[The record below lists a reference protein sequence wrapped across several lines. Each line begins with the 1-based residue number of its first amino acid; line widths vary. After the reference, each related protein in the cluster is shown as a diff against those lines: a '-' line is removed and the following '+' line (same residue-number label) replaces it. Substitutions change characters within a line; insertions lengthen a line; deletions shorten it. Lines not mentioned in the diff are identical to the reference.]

1 MCKLTQNQLHDIA
14 VSVYNELTFKNL
26 GKRKLKKY
34 KEKVKLKFKDFLKI
48 YRINL
53 K

>member
-26 GKRKLKKY
+26 GK
-34 KEKVKLKFKDFLKI
+34 E
-48 YRINL
+48 N
-53 K
+53 

>member
-1 MCKLTQNQLHDIA
+1 MCKLTQNQLQVIA
-14 VSVYNELTFKNL
+14 ESVYNELTFKNL
-26 GKRKLKKY
+26 TKRKLKKY

-48 YRINL
+48 YKINL

>member
-26 GKRKLKKY
+26 GKKKIKKIQRKS
-34 KEKVKLKFKDFLKI
+34 KI
-48 YRINL
+48 KI
-53 K
+53 